1 MLRKKLCLHGTINIA
16 LCAVRCLVLAVL
28 VRNVYKVHDPNY
40 YRNEATKSPSGVCSV
55 RSFSKYPTLDV
66 K

>member
-1 MLRKKLCLHGTINIA
+1 MLWKKLCLHGTINIA

-40 YRNEATKSPSGVCSV
+40 YRNEATKTREMFVQFAP
-55 RSFSKYPTLDV
+55 PLNIQHLM
-66 K
+66 

>member
-1 MLRKKLCLHGTINIA
+1 MFTWNYKYCSVRSA
-16 LCAVRCLVLAVL
+16 LYGFGHIR

-40 YRNEATKSPSGVCSV
+40 YRNEATKSLSGVCSV

>member
-1 MLRKKLCLHGTINIA
+1 MLWKKLCLHGTINIA

-40 YRNEATKSPSGVCSV
+40 YRNEATKSLVVFVQFAP
-55 RSFSKYPTLDV
+55 PLNIQHLM
-66 K
+66 